1 MLLSTLIL
9 INIGFIAYFGTLFLR
24 LHEDVRLMNDDI
36 ENLKAEFK
44 QVVERAELE
53 KAKALKPK
61 EGEEFLGIWLKKYL
75 AKNI

>member
-44 QVVERAELE
+44 QVVERAEL
-53 KAKALKPK
+53 
-61 EGEEFLGIWLKKYL
+61 
-75 AKNI
+75 

>member
-1 MLLSTLIL
+1 MLLSILIL

>member
-1 MLLSTLIL
+1 MSFVIYLFLFASFL

-61 EGEEFLGIWLKKYL
+61 EGEEFLGI
-75 AKNI
+75 

>member
-36 ENLKAEFK
+36 ENL
-44 QVVERAELE
+44 L
-53 KAKALKPK
+53 
-61 EGEEFLGIWLKKYL
+61 GEIE
-75 AKNI
+75 